1 MNSFTANAIFS
12 KSKLLSRRIYDLNVV
27 VIASEVLSLRD
38 YFDFVLEEEK
48 SQFINLLAYQVNYCK
63 WV

>member
-1 MNSFTANAIFS
+1 MPFSPKANCFLYNFS
-12 KSKLLSRRIYDLNVV
+12 RIYDLNVV

-38 YFDFVLEEEK
+38 YFDFVLEGEK